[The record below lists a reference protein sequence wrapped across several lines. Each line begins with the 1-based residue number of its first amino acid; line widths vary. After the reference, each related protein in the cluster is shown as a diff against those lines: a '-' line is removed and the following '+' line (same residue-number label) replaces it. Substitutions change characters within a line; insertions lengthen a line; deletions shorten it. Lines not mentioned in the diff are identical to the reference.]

1 MSQAQLKAAQIA
13 SAHMQAMHK
22 IGSGHVQAMTQMAAN
37 HHAQMTG
44 HAVKGA
50 GMVVGALGEERNREH
65 ESSENALDRGHDALT
80 TAATLSQ
87 QEKIAK
93 MKPRPQP

>member
-1 MSQAQLKAAQIA
+1 MAQIHSAHVQGLTLGAAQ
-13 SAHMQAMHK
+13 HHQA
-22 IGSGHVQAMTQMAAN
+22 
-37 HHAQMTG
+37 MTG

-50 GMVVGALGEERNREH
+50 QIVAGALTADADHAH
-65 ESSENALDRGHDALT
+65 ESQENALDRDHDALT

-93 MKPRPQP
+93 MKPRPRP